1 MNTRAVTAHIPIELA
16 EALDKIAMR
25 IDRPKGWIIK
35 QALTVWVE
43 LEEERRRLTLEGL
56 ADVEANRVV
65 EHATLKTWV
74 ANLDKPVDSL

>member
-1 MNTRAVTAHIPIELA
+1 MSTRAVTAHIPIELA
-16 EALDKIAMR
+16 EELDKIATR

-43 LEEERRRLTLEGL
+43 LEEERHRLTLEGL
-56 ADVEANRVV
+56 ADVEENRVV
-65 EHATLKTWV
+65 DHATLKTWV

>member
-1 MNTRAVTAHIPIELA
+1 MSTRAVTAHIPIELA
-16 EALDKIAMR
+16 EELDKIALR

-43 LEEERRRLTLEGL
+43 LEEERYRLTLEGL

-65 EHATLKTWV
+65 EHTTLKTWV

>member
-1 MNTRAVTAHIPIELA
+1 MSTRAITAHIPIELA
-16 EALDKIAMR
+16 EELDKIAVR

-43 LEEERRRLTLEGL
+43 LEVERHRLTLEGL

-65 EHATLKTWV
+65 EHATLKTWA
-74 ANLDKPVDSL
+74 ANLVKPGDSL